1 MNADFDGDALW
12 TIIIKEQGLA
22 RLMLS
27 MHPREHILSE
37 VALGVS
43 DWIAPT
49 LQTFI
54 HMNSFLV
61 DCEKDTRPFE
71 LAI

>member
-1 MNADFDGDALW
+1 MDALW
-12 TIIIKEQGLA
+12 LILIKEQGLA

-27 MHPREHILSE
+27 MHPREHVLSE

-49 LQTFI
+49 LQTFV
-54 HMNSFLV
+54 HANSFLV
-61 DCEKDTRPFE
+61 DCKKDIKPFE
-71 LAI
+71 LAV